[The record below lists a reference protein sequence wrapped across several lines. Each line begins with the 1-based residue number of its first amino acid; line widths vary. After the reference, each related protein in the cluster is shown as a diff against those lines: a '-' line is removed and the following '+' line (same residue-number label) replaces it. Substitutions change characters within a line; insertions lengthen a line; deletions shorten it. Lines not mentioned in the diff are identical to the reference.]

1 MYIVHVHSS
10 YLFFKNSNLDYPI
23 GQAFVKA
30 LDSSLL
36 DLDGGDLWLVL
47 NVLILHIQG
56 NLCPIHDDVD
66 GALVEVV
73 VDQIL

>member
-1 MYIVHVHSS
+1 MLHSNVII
-10 YLFFKNSNLDYPI
+10 YFFKNSNLDYPI